1 MWQLEAPAAG
11 LQIVLTFETF
21 ELENSVTCQFDYVE
35 ISYDSYIRRYCG
47 TSIPEPHTSTRN
59 IMKVKFHTD
68 RSESFS
74 GFNATWSVVKDNTT
88 VFPGGWV
95 IYSKQAKLY
104 FGP

>member
-1 MWQLEAPAAG
+1 MWQFEAPAAG

-21 ELENSVTCQFDYVE
+21 ELEDSVTCQFDYVE
-35 ISYDSYIRRYCG
+35 ISYDSYIQKYCG

-59 IMKVKFHTD
+59 RMKVKFHTD
-68 RSESFS
+68 HSEVFS

-95 IYSKQAKLY
+95 QVVFWAIN
-104 FGP
+104 